1 MYLGG
6 SVTECCVWP
15 PPAPTPLPTH
25 THTLP
30 RLYKCVEVWL
40 TAGALWVWF
49 DRKAVCYCCCALK
62 KNQKKKHQTS
72 RVTTAWGQN
81 IRWKSFVFLFFGR
94 EVGEVHMCVCV
105 WMCALVCFRATLP
118 LQVEKN
124 RYFSLG
130 FFRNPDFRQS
140 IFTLLNSNAAWK
152 EFSSASET
160 LHVFDALPSYQTV
173 HSGKLVN
180 CQMMHS
186 GALLRCQKMY
196 SGVLSCCQVIFS
208 GVELSCWMMRSGNI
222 ISWQMMLSGLP
233 LFCGGDVFR
242 FPRAAWLH
250 IQEQS
255 T

>member
-1 MYLGG
+1 MSL
-6 SVTECCVWP
+6 SAVFDPLLP
-15 PPAPTPLPTH
+15 PRPSQH
-25 THTLP
+25 THIHSPDCTNVL
-30 RLYKCVEVWL
+30 RSDLQQVHCGFDSTERQFVIVVV
-40 TAGALWVWF
+40 LW
-49 DRKAVCYCCCALK
+49 
-62 KNQKKKHQTS
+62 
-72 RVTTAWGQN
+72 VTTAWGQN